1 MVRGASLWS
10 RHFLVE
16 SLVFSLQRAPRM
28 WPYLLFLGELL
39 TQLAA
44 RNSPVGTVP
53 HLWFHMCCF
62 KHFLFN
68 SVIFDSWEKK
78 ENTGTRNHL
87 TQKEISR
94 WAYGKMN
101 RQLIFRNW
109 RRDNN
114 VGLEKDPE
122 PRGKAVNWGKL
133 NHQYFSLSV
142 FTVTQWTSGWVHHSG
157 AESNEG
163 CSPAP
168 RNWFEWVSECH
179 SVVSTSLR
187 PHRLYSIEFTRLE
200 YWSGIAVPFSRGSF
214 QPRDQTQVSLI
225 ADGFF
230 TSRATREARKY
241 WSG

>member
-62 KHFLFN
+62 KHFLSN

-142 FTVTQWTSGWVHHSG
+142 FTLLHSG
-157 AESNEG
+157 LQAECITQELRAMRAVAQPPETGLS
-163 CSPAP
+163 
-168 RNWFEWVSECH
+168 EWVS
-179 SVVSTSLR
+179 V
-187 PHRLYSIEFTRLE
+187 
-200 YWSGIAVPFSRGSF
+200 
-214 QPRDQTQVSLI
+214 TQSCPPLCNPIDCIV
-225 ADGFF
+225 
-230 TSRATREARKY
+230 
-241 WSG
+241 